1 MKKTA
6 LTLLAII
13 LSALIIFGQQPERK
27 NQPPEPSIDVQFNKN
42 VEFIGFTFFL
52 GSLSKQINPEE
63 EIFNGSLKWKD
74 WYAYDFA
81 LYRQYKSFSGSKDLE
96 AATHFIEKTDGSD
109 LFLLFLQLEN
119 FPDAKPHEEVRDS
132 FYKPYSDSGD
142 PAEGKRNAA
151 IFIEALNRFYKE
163 VNFDDYFKEHE
174 KKYANALE
182 QIKSHLPDNSFIP
195 AMEHFYG
202 AKFDRYALIPSLTI
216 PTGMGFGAM
225 LEDKGKTNIYNI
237 FGPLGH
243 QRFENDAHLDMGFSD
258 EKKLRELSTHEFGH
272 SFVNPVIAQ
281 LPKEIPEE
289 SSSLFE
295 PIKTAMEDQ
304 SYINWQQCLGEHFVR
319 AGEILIARNLGKEKE
334 AKSLMDDYI
343 NNRKF
348 IYLPLIL
355 EELEKYNKNREI
367 TYPEAVKRTMYKLS
381 ARAKK

>member
-27 NQPPEPSIDVQFNKN
+27 NHSLKPSIDVQFNKN
-42 VEFIGFTFFL
+42 VEFVGFTFFL

-63 EIFNGSLKWKD
+63 EIFNGNLKWKD

-81 LYRQYKSFSGSKDLE
+81 LYQQYKSFTGSKDLE
-96 AATHFIEKTDGSD
+96 TATHFIEKTDGSD
-109 LFLLFLQLEN
+109 LFLLFMQLEN
-119 FPDAKPHEEVRDS
+119 FPNAKPHEGVKDS

-151 IFIEALNRFYKE
+151 NFIGALNRFYKE
-163 VNFDDYFKEHE
+163 VRFDDYFKEHE
-174 KKYANALE
+174 KEYANALE
-182 QIKSHLPDNSFIP
+182 QIHKHLPDDAFIP
-195 AMEHFYG
+195 AMENFYG
-202 AKFDRYALIPSLTI
+202 TKFHRYALIPSLTI
-216 PTGMGFGAM
+216 PTGMGFGAR
-225 LEDKGKTNIYNI
+225 LEEENETTIYNI
-237 FGPLGH
+237 FGPLGQ
-243 QRFENDAHLDMGFSD
+243 QRFENDAQLDMGFAD

-281 LPKEIPEE
+281 LPEEAIVE

-295 PIKTAMEDQ
+295 PIKSAMEDQ
-304 SYINWQQCLGEHFVR
+304 SYLNWQLCLSEHLVR

-355 EELEKYNKNREI
+355 EELEKYNNSRKI
-367 TYPEAVKRTMYKLS
+367 SYPMAVKRIMNKLS
-381 ARAKK
+381 AMAKK